1 MSKKDLLKEELNRIQ
16 RMMGINE
23 ALLMEQPIPMPKSLI
38 KNILKSSD
46 DVAEPLLRIF
56 NLTDNQID
64 DVIRQIDRV
73 GVDNLSDD
81 VLEALARNSIDNVDE
96 LARLLKVGKYLGS
109 NFDEIAIKI
118 FDRVDSM
125 DQISPEVRKKVVD
138 IYKKKLDEIPFLEN
152 SDEIK
157 QKLVRD
163 FQTEFDTKFSDK
175 LVRGIASSLDNQIDD
190 FFNLVDEYGQKVSD
204 NIANNTPGL
213 PPDLK
218 KEAKRYWDT
227 FWTKK
232 ETYAEMLKRRAP
244 YAKSVRLGKGETEK
258 ILPGGA
264 DIGGKSLDDIQRIID
279 RPTEQQRIIIDNI
292 IRSNW
297 WTALPTLIKGSIM
310 VVILTGG
317 GAVTTGQLTLDII
330 NGLLA
335 LGNEGINKLIL
346 SKVEQKLKEKEGII
360 TTLTPKNVENWFSEA
375 YPASYLDSDN
385 FKNNFTVS
393 INNTKTKAVI
403 QTNDES
409 QEWEVSISGDNKIQ
423 EIK

>member
-125 DQISPEVRKKVVD
+125 AQISPEVRKKVVD

-163 FQTEFDTKFSDK
+163 FQTEFDTKFSDRM
-175 LVRGIASSLDNQIDD
+175 VREAGESVDRILDEVLGTDPLSDIPSGAISDNVR
-190 FFNLVDEYGQKVSD
+190 NLVSRNTEAYKNFIKSARKKGSFLQDITKEEYDKIMQDVLSSTKRVDRDVLDELKV
-204 NIANNTPGL
+204 IM
-213 PPDLK
+213 K
-218 KEAKRYWDT
+218 KE
-227 FWTKK
+227 
-232 ETYAEMLKRRAP
+232 P
-244 YAKSVRLGKGETEK
+244 
-258 ILPGGA
+258 
-264 DIGGKSLDDIQRIID
+264 
-279 RPTEQQRIIIDNI
+279 
-292 IRSNW
+292 NW
-297 WTALPTLIKGSIM
+297 WTKMSLAKKVGFVISAIGLGPT
-310 VVILTGG
+310 V
-317 GAVTTGQLTLDII
+317 GAVLWY
-330 NGLLA
+330 
-335 LGNEGINKLIL
+335 
-346 SKVEQKLKEKEGII
+346 S
-360 TTLTPKNVENWFSEA
+360 TLTRFKNWGDIVWIKKFFSGATGTTIELNNSNVENWFKST
-375 YPASYLDSDN
+375 YPAKYVD
-385 FKNNFTVS
+385 KNNFENNFT
-393 INNTKTKAVI
+393 ITLNNTKTRAVI
-403 QTNDES
+403 MSNDGTE
-409 QEWEVSISGDNKIQ
+409 EWEVLLSDNEIQ
-423 EIK
+423 EIN